1 MEEGNTIV
9 DVGSAAEA
17 VSAEDGA
24 LAPLHQIESLC
35 MRCRENGETR
45 LLLTRIPHF
54 REVVLM
60 AFECPHCN
68 ERNNEVQF
76 AGQLQPRGCCY
87 RLNVPPGDTKAFNR
101 QVVKSDSATIKIP
114 EIEFEIPPEAQRGTL
129 STVEGILVRAAD
141 ELTALQEE
149 RKKVYPEM
157 AEALDRFLVKL
168 RSFAAGDAPF
178 TFILDDP
185 AGNSFIE
192 NPFAPFMDPSLTVKY
207 YERTP
212 EQQTSLG
219 FLVDTSSVG
228 GETEAQTGNEAL
240 TEGRHIPDPLIR
252 EPHSSVGAVAH
263 HRAIAHGKSEEVVA
277 ILSKYSS
284 PEEVM
289 TFPSTCGACGISCE
303 TRMAIT
309 HIPHFQEVIVMASSC
324 ESCGYRSSELKPGGP
339 IPEKAKRITLH
350 VQNIHDLSRDVIKSD
365 SASVRVPE
373 LDLELASGTL
383 GGIVTTVEG
392 LIAKISGNLER
403 VHGFTFGDSLDEWKR
418 NKWQDFKSR
427 LLKLQKVEEP
437 WTLIIDDSLA
447 SSFVQPVTDV
457 IEDDH
462 QLLFEEYERSWEQN
476 EELGL
481 NDMDT
486 RSADVAYNST
496 SSNV

>member
-17 VSAEDGA
+17 VSAEDDA
-24 LAPLHQIESLC
+24 SAPLHQIESLC
-35 MRCRENGETR
+35 MRCGENGVTR

-60 AFECPHCN
+60 AFDCPHCN

-76 AGQLQPRGCCY
+76 AGELQPRGCCY
-87 RLNVPPGDTKAFNR
+87 RLNVPPGDAKALNR
-101 QVVKSDSATIKIP
+101 QVVKSDSATIKVP

-129 STVEGILVRAAD
+129 STVEGILLRAAD
-141 ELTALQEE
+141 ELMVLQEE
-149 RKKVYPEM
+149 RKKVDPEM

-228 GETEAQTGNEAL
+228 GETEAETGNEAL
-240 TEGRHIPDPLIR
+240 TEGRHIPDPLIG
-252 EPHSSVGAVAH
+252 EPHSSVGSVAR
-263 HRAIAHGKSEEVVA
+263 HRAIAHGKSEEVAA

-289 TFPSTCGACGISCE
+289 TFPATCGACGISCE

-350 VQNIHDLSRDVIKSD
+350 VQNILDLSRDVIKSD

-427 LLKLQKVEEP
+427 LLTLQKVEEP

-496 SSNV
+496 PSNV